1 MQVVI
6 LAAGR
11 GTRFNG
17 SEFDNPKPLIEWDGK
32 TMTNHVIENFKGD
45 NVKIILIKRD
55 EHPIHHKDVNIIN
68 IDWITEGPACTA
80 HLSKDIVDMDSELI
94 IVNCDQII
102 LDWDKTMFLN
112 FARNF
117 DAVLGCFISN
127 KPNNSYVKLNNENLV
142 TEVKEKEVISNIATN
157 GLHYWKKAR
166 YFFESFEEMFTNK
179 DTTNKEY
186 YVAPTYNYLIKNGY
200 KVGIFMFNQHH
211 PIGTPED
218 LKKYLNIKKTQI

>member
-1 MQVVI
+1 MQIII

-17 SEFDNPKPLIEWDGK
+17 SEFVNPKPLIEWDGK
-32 TMTNHVIENFKGD
+32 TMTQHVIENFKDDG
-45 NVKIILIKRD
+45 VKIILVKRD
-55 EHPIHHKDVNIIN
+55 EHIIDDLDVKTIN
-68 IDWITEGPACTA
+68 IDYITEGPACTA
-80 HLSKDIVDMDSELI
+80 YLSKDLIDMDSELV

-102 LDWDKTMFLN
+102 LDWDKTSFLN
-112 FARNF
+112 FSRNF
-117 DAVLGCFISN
+117 DSVLGCFISS
-127 KPNNSYVKLNNENLV
+127 KKNNSYVRVNEDNLV

-166 YFFESFEEMFTNK
+166 YFFESFEEMYENK
-179 DTTNKEY
+179 DTTNNEY
-186 YVAPTYNYLIKNGY
+186 YVAPTFNYLIKKDY

-218 LKKYLNIKKTQI
+218 LNRYLKIKKKQQ

>member
-80 HLSKDIVDMDSELI
+80 HLSKDIVDMDSELV

-117 DAVLGCFISN
+117 DAVIGCFISN
-127 KPNNSYVKLNNENLV
+127 KPNNSYVK
-142 TEVKEKEVISNIATN
+142 
-157 GLHYWKKAR
+157 
-166 YFFESFEEMFTNK
+166 YFFGK
-179 DTTNKEY
+179 
-186 YVAPTYNYLIKNGY
+186 
-200 KVGIFMFNQHH
+200 
-211 PIGTPED
+211 
-218 LKKYLNIKKTQI
+218 